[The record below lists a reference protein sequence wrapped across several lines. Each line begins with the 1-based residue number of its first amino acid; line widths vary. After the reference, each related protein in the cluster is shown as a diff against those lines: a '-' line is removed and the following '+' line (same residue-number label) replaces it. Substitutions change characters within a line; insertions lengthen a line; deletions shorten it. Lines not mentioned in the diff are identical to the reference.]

1 MAEELAIEQAD
12 FYWRPIN
19 LGFEGYHKLN
29 KREKHG
35 FVFNH
40 FEILNLICTKT
51 RLIKSL
57 RNYYDGLDPVKR
69 ENYSI
74 FDSTPTTFIIS
85 RASDDRDVH
94 LFLQRFR
101 ENARGGSHRE
111 RLPFKH
117 CE

>member
-1 MAEELAIEQAD
+1 MTRL
-12 FYWRPIN
+12 
-19 LGFEGYHKLN
+19 
-29 KREKHG
+29 
-35 FVFNH
+35 VFNH
-40 FEILNLICTKT
+40 FEVLNLICTKT

-57 RNYYDGLDPVKR
+57 RSYYDGLDSVKK

-101 ENARGGSHRE
+101 ENARGGSRSE
-111 RLPFKH
+111 RIPFKH
-117 CE
+117 CERNMWVVKPAALN